1 MAKVLG
7 KTGRYVTEQS
17 IKKYQKQ
24 FLVIFFV
31 FWGLAFVDGYL
42 FGVRKLPF
50 ALILTALFIAIALLS
65 VRWTNKQI
73 KALETERINFRKGA
87 VGEAVTGY
95 ILEGLPNTYYVV
107 NDLKAEFGNLDH
119 VVIGPTGVYA
129 IDTKNWRGIVTAGKN
144 GEVLLNGD
152 SKEAEVKILISNIMN
167 VKEKIKGRCTINFIQ
182 GVLVFPS
189 ARVEAKWGT
198 TKTVYCMR
206 DEKLY
211 GYIIKS
217 KKSNKLS
224 KKEIDSISH
233 AFLALARMDKGFEN
247 KE

>member
-7 KTGRYVTEQS
+7 ETGRYVTEQS

-24 FLVIFFV
+24 FLVIFLV
-31 FWGLAFVDGYL
+31 FWGLAFIDGYL
-42 FGVRKLPF
+42 FGVRKFPF
-50 ALILTALFIAIALLS
+50 ALILTVLFIASTLLS
-65 VRWTNKQI
+65 VRWTNKKI
-73 KALETERINFRKGA
+73 KALETERLNFRKGA
-87 VGEAVTGY
+87 IGEAVTGY

-107 NDLKAEFGNLDH
+107 NDLKTEFGNIDH

-129 IDTKNWRGIVTAGKN
+129 IDTKNWKGIVTAGEN

-167 VKEKIKGRCTINFIQ
+167 VKEKIKDRCIINFIQ
-182 GVLVFPS
+182 GALVFPS

-198 TKTVYCMR
+198 TKAVYCMR

-211 GYIIKS
+211 DYIVEN
-217 KKSNKLS
+217 KKPNKLN
-224 KKEIDSISH
+224 KKEIDSISQ
-233 AFLALARMDKGFEN
+233 AFLALARMDTGFED
-247 KE
+247 KK